1 MKYKILINGTC
12 GEAKYFTVTPAAK
25 EFWQEKIDELDYELL
40 NDYIWGDA
48 DLDDIPEE
56 AQFMGEDPDYFMPSV
71 ERSVVDWD
79 NLCIWV
85 QPVDGKMQQYSIA
98 KNQIELIDDY
108 DFEED
113 EEYLVIS
120 EYMKGTIFGAEIELP
135 DGESFDKDKLKF
147 FSCLDPNKES
157 VFSGMSYDEIELEN
171 TELDLIGKGRNAYI
185 IEK

>member
-12 GEAKYFTVTPAAK
+12 GEAKYFAIKEEAK
-25 EFWQEKIDELDYELL
+25 AFWQEKIDEFDHDLL

-48 DLDDIPEE
+48 DLDEIPDS
-56 AQFMGEDPDYFMPSV
+56 AQFMGEDPYDFMPTV
-71 ERSVVDWD
+71 ERSIIDFD
-79 NLCIWV
+79 NLYIWV
-85 QPVDGKMQQYSIA
+85 QPVDGESKDYSIA
-98 KNQIELIDDY
+98 KNQIEWIEDY
-108 DFEED
+108 DFEEG
-113 EEYLVIS
+113 EEYLVVS

-135 DGESFDKDKLKF
+135 DGELFDKDKLKF
-147 FSCLDPNKES
+147 FACIDPNKES